1 MPVMHYKA
9 MDPRGRMQSGQMEAV
24 NPADLEMR
32 LDRMGLDLVNFREVK
47 VSGGRATAAR
57 VDRRELIHFCFQLE
71 QLMSAG
77 VPILEGLAD
86 LRDTVEDKRL
96 REVIAGMVESI
107 EGGQTLSEAMQT
119 YPHVFDAVFVNLVRA
134 GEASGRVAVVL
145 QKITESLK
153 WQDEQ
158 ATRVKRLLM
167 YPTFVGVVV
176 LVVIAALM
184 TFLVPELVKL
194 IKNMGGEVPLHTQA
208 LIATSNFFVDFWWL
222 VLTAPV
228 ILFVVF
234 AALANASPGM
244 RYAIDAA
251 KLRVPLV
258 GPILKKVI
266 LARFATYFALMYSS
280 GITVLECLRI
290 SEFLVGNLVVADATG
305 RAARQIADGASISA
319 GFESTGL
326 FPPLVLRMLRVGES
340 TGGLDTSLLNIAYF
354 YNRDVDEA
362 MERVQQMIMPAM
374 TVAIGSVL
382 IWVIVSVYGPIYD
395 LIGNLG
401 I

>member
-1 MPVMHYKA
+1 MHYKA
-9 MDPRGRMQSGQMEAV
+9 MDTRGRVQTGQIDAM

-32 LDRMGLDLVNFREVK
+32 LDRMGLDLVNYREATVK
-47 VSGGRATAAR
+47 SSGPTRSR
-57 VDRRELIHFCFQLE
+57 VDRRELINFCFHLE
-71 QLMSAG
+71 QLINAG
-77 VPILEGLAD
+77 VPILEGLGD
-86 LRDTVEDKRL
+86 LRDSVEDRRL

-107 EGGQTLSEAMQT
+107 EGGNTLSEAMAA
-119 YPHVFDAVFVNLVRA
+119 YPHVFNTVFVNLVRA
-134 GEASGRVAVVL
+134 GEASGRVATVL

-167 YPTFVGVVV
+167 YPAFVGVVV
-176 LVVIAALM
+176 LIVIAALM

-194 IKNMGGEVPLHTQA
+194 ITNMGGELPLHTRA
-208 LIATSNFFVDFWWL
+208 LIAVSNFFVDFWFL

-228 ILFVVF
+228 IVLVLFAV
-234 AALANASPGM
+234 LANASPKF
-244 RYAIDAA
+244 RYALDAA
-251 KLRVPLV
+251 KLKVWVV
-258 GPILKKVI
+258 GPILKKII
-266 LARFATYFALMYSS
+266 LSRFATYFALMYSS

-290 SEFLVGNLVVADATG
+290 SESLVGNLVVADATG
-305 RAARQIADGASISA
+305 RAARQIADGASISG

-354 YNRDVDEA
+354 YNRDVEES
-362 MERVQQMIMPAM
+362 MERMQQMIVPTM
-374 TVAIGSVL
+374 TVVIGLVL
-382 IWVIVSVYGPIYD
+382 VWVIISVYGPIYD
-395 LIGNLG
+395 LIADLG

>member
-1 MPVMHYKA
+1 MHYKA
-9 MDPRGRMQSGQMEAV
+9 MDPRGRIQSGQVEAV
-24 NPADLEMR
+24 NAADLEMR
-32 LDRMGLDLVNFREVK
+32 LDRMGLDLVNYREARI
-47 VSGGRATAAR
+47 SGARSTSAR
-57 VDRRELIHFCFQLE
+57 VERRELINFCFQLE

-96 REVIAGMVESI
+96 REVIAGLVESI
-107 EGGQTLSEAMQT
+107 EGGQTLSQAMEP
-119 YPHVFDAVFVNLVRA
+119 YPHVFDGVFVNLVRA
-134 GEASGRVAVVL
+134 GEASGRVASVL
-145 QKITESLK
+145 EKLTESLK

-158 ATRVKRLLM
+158 AARVKRLLM

-194 IKNMGGEVPLHTQA
+194 IKNMGGEVPLHTRA
-208 LIATSNFFVDFWWL
+208 LIATSNFFVNFWWL
-222 VLTAPV
+222 VITAPV
-228 ILFVVF
+228 LLFIVV
-234 AALANASPGM
+234 AALANANPNL
-244 RYAIDAA
+244 RYAMDGA

-258 GPILKKVI
+258 GAILKKII

-290 SEFLVGNLVVADATG
+290 SESLVGNLVIADATG
-305 RAARQIADGASISA
+305 RAARQIADGASISG

-340 TGGLDTSLLNIAYF
+340 TGGLDSSLLNIAYF
-354 YNRDVDEA
+354 YNRDVDESMA
-362 MERVQQMIMPAM
+362 RLQQMIMPAM
-374 TVAIGSVL
+374 TVVVGSVL
-382 IWVIVSVYGPIYD
+382 VWVIVSVYGPIYD
-395 LIGNLG
+395 LIATLG